1 MAAPRVS
8 KPKHTSAG
16 PARRAEVVLDLDV
29 ESGMAHLVLANCGDA
44 VATNVRVEFSR
55 TLTGVDGVVVSA
67 LPVFKQLGVLRPGRT
82 LRILWDAAPSLLARR
97 EEAAPFSATVSWSER
112 LTRTRQRA
120 EYHHDPSTYRHWPES
135 ST

>member
-1 MAAPRVS
+1 MKAS
-8 KPKHTSAG
+8 TSSREVRAG
-16 PARRAEVVLDLDV
+16 TSPARRAEVVLDLDV
-29 ESGMAHLVLANCGDA
+29 EGGMAHLVLANCGDA
-44 VATNVRVEFSR
+44 VATNIRVQFSR

-112 LTRTRQRA
+112 LARTRQRA
-120 EYHHDPSTYRHWPES
+120 EYHHDPSTYRHLPES